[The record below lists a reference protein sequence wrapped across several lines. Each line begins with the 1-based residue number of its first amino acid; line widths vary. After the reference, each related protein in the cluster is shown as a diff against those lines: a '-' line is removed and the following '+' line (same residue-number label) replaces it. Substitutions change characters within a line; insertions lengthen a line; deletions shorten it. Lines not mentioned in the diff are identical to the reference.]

1 MVISNLYVNT
11 FLENQ
16 CFGNKSLRQTRNQT
30 GSQSCGLTIFLFTLF
45 PRPST
50 LKNWSDAE
58 DYAND
63 HESWITSTKE
73 LLSTLPSSHYRLL
86 GYLAIYLS
94 RYEAR
99 HGRSAGVCGVFA
111 PVILP
116 HVPPA
121 TTLLRDILA
130 EALVLFPDWWV
141 STIFFLA
148 RESGKRGWKARE
160 VGRARQVRVSKVR
173 RKRAI
178 RLSRSPVCLFYF

>member
-1 MVISNLYVNT
+1 MYWKKILPMNCYSNLSLHHSLDAFNNFCKNFWYA
-11 FLENQ
+11 EN
-16 CFGNKSLRQTRNQT
+16 
-30 GSQSCGLTIFLFTLF
+30 
-45 PRPST
+45 
-50 LKNWSDAE
+50 
-58 DYAND
+58 YAND
-63 HESWITSTKE
+63 HDSWITSTKE
-73 LLSTLPSSHYRLL
+73 LLSTLPSSHYHLL

-141 STIFFLA
+141 IFNDFLSTIIFKNTC
-148 RESGKRGWKARE
+148 ENN
-160 VGRARQVRVSKVR
+160 VG
-173 RKRAI
+173 I
-178 RLSRSPVCLFYF
+178 CSRNTLTAEMSNMSICFTYFDR

>member
-1 MVISNLYVNT
+1 MVSYD
-11 FLENQ
+11 F
-16 CFGNKSLRQTRNQT
+16 
-30 GSQSCGLTIFLFTLF
+30 F
-45 PRPST
+45 PRRSRHFQRDADK
-50 LKNWSDAE
+50 LKDISDAE
-58 DYAND
+58 DYTNN

-130 EALVLFPDWWV
+130 EALVLFPDW
-141 STIFFLA
+141 
-148 RESGKRGWKARE
+148 
-160 VGRARQVRVSKVR
+160 
-173 RKRAI
+173 
-178 RLSRSPVCLFYF
+178 